1 MKSLIVFLTGILSV
15 TAAGAADLKV
25 LASNGVRG
33 ALEELAPAFAN
44 ATGHKLSI
52 TFGLAAGLKRDIE
65 AGEAFDLAIL
75 TSANID
81 DLARQG
87 KVDGAS
93 RTPIA
98 RSGVGIMVRA
108 GAPKPDLSTP
118 EALKSALLA
127 ARSITWARDGASG
140 VYFASVMQKLGIAD
154 EIKQKY
160 KLALDGAAA
169 AHKVASGEAE
179 LGALLVNEIIAH
191 QGVEVA
197 GQLPP
202 ELQSYTAFHSGVS
215 TASKDPAAAKAL
227 AEFLTTPAAAAVFK
241 AKGQEPG

>member
-1 MKSLIVFLTGILSV
+1 MKTLILALAASLSV
-15 TAAGAADLKV
+15 PAAGAADIRV

-33 ALEELAPAFAN
+33 ALEELAPAFAR
-44 ATGHKLSI
+44 ATGHKLDI
-52 TFGLAAGLKRDIE
+52 TFGLAAGLKREIE

-127 ARSITWARDGASG
+127 ARSITWAKEGQSG
-140 VYFASVMQKLGIAD
+140 MYFAGVLQKLGIAD
-154 EIKQKY
+154 VIKPKLN
-160 KLALDGAAA
+160 LALDGAGAA
-169 AHKVASGEAE
+169 QKVARGEAE

-215 TASKDPAAAKAL
+215 SASKDPAAAKAL
-227 AEFLTTPAAAAVFK
+227 ADFLTTPAAREVFK

>member
-1 MKSLIVFLTGILSV
+1 M
-15 TAAGAADLKV
+15 
-25 LASNGVRG
+25 
-33 ALEELAPAFAN
+33 
-44 ATGHKLSI
+44 
-52 TFGLAAGLKRDIE
+52 
-65 AGEAFDLAIL
+65 
-75 TSANID
+75 
-81 DLARQG
+81 
-87 KVDGAS
+87 
-93 RTPIA
+93 
-98 RSGVGIMVRA
+98 RA

-118 EALKSALLA
+118 EALKSAVLA

-179 LGALLVNEIIAH
+179 LGALLINEILA
-191 QGVEVA
+191 QKGVEVA

-202 ELQSYTAFHSGVS
+202 ELQSYTAFQSGVS

-227 AEFLTTPAAAAVFK
+227 AEFLTTPAAREVFK

>member
-1 MKSLIVFLTGILSV
+1 MKPLIAFAGFFLAFSV
-15 TAAGAADLKV
+15 QAADLKI

-202 ELQSYTAFHSGVS
+202 ELQSYTAFHSAVS